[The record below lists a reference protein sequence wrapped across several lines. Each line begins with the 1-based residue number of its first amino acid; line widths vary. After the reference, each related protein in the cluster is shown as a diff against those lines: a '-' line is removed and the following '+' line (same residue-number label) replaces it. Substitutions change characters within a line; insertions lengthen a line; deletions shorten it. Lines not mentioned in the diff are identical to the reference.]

1 MQHFTSRKDVS
12 DLSQLVNI
20 AKGVQENPFAHP
32 ELGKNKTL
40 GLIFFNSSLRT
51 RLSTQKAAANLGLS
65 CIVMNI
71 GTDGWKLEFE
81 DGTVMDQDK
90 AEHAKDAI
98 AVMGSYCD
106 ILGVRAFPGLKDRAL
121 DYQEQILNSFIQY
134 AGVPIVSLES
144 STLHPLQSF
153 ADLLTIE
160 AHKKVEKPKVVLT
173 WAPHPKALPQAVGN
187 SFVEWMKETDYE
199 LVITHP
205 QGYELAETFAA
216 GVQVEYDQNKAFEGA
231 DFIYAKNWSSYQQYG
246 EILSQDK
253 NWTVSAEKMALTN
266 DAKFMHCLPVRR
278 NVVVADEVIDST
290 NSLVIQQAANRVVS
304 VQAVLTHLLGSSSK

>member
-1 MQHFTSRKDVS
+1 MQHFTSRKDVT
-12 DLSQLVNI
+12 DLSHLLEI
-20 AKGVQENPFAHP
+20 AESVTANPFSRP
-32 ELGKNKTL
+32 ELGEDKTL

-81 DGTVMDQDK
+81 DGTVMNQDK

-98 AVMGSYCD
+98 GVMGQYCD
-106 ILGVRAFPGLKDRAL
+106 ILGVRAFPGLKDREL
-121 DYQEQILNSFIQY
+121 DYQEQILESFKRY

-160 AHKKVEKPKVVLT
+160 QYKKTAKPKVVLT
-173 WAPHPKALPQAVGN
+173 WAPHPRALPQAVGN

-205 QGYELAETFAA
+205 KGYELADRFAS
-216 GVQVEYDQNKAFEGA
+216 GVHVEYDQDKAFEGA
-231 DFIYAKNWSSYQQYG
+231 DFIYAKNWSSYSKYG
-246 EILSQDK
+246 EILSQDL
-253 NWTVSAEKMALTN
+253 NWMVSGEKMALTN
-266 DAKFMHCLPVRR
+266 KAHFMHCLPVRR
-278 NVVVADEVIDST
+278 NVVVADEVIDSEQ
-290 NSLVIQQAANRVVS
+290 SLVIQQAANRVVS
-304 VQAVLTHLLGSSSK
+304 VQSVLRKLLENE